1 MDTTLGQPMMYK
13 FTCPE
18 NKDNCPNNKDWKL
31 KSCEVLPVDKQTPG
45 AEILAKENMVTDI
58 HLDGNSFM
66 LPIGGYMWTG
76 DCYFGE
82 ASATGIVTTPTFEEC
97 KGLLPETNIMTRPK
111 GWKFPSAETPYR
123 HETTMSGGGR
133 RLNDVAE
140 AVAAEAVTDMID
152 YLTGLKLRTT
162 RSPSKAK
169 ALWDAAMDSY
179 EPGTCIDE
187 RCKVLQTCQK
197 DTSYGKLEEKTN
209 VLHYSASGNIRN
221 ATTAGEVTAGN
232 SVAQFQLKCKNVLG
246 NAPQSG
252 HDCNIVLA
260 FAGSDDITDWLQNT
274 QAWPSEVSTRTGKE
288 YHSGFKEYT
297 DSLFGCVEFYREEL
311 QQKKHTLD
319 YIVGHSLGGAA
330 ATIYAQESALGN
342 ARHGVVTFGAPKTN
356 VSPAAVKGYR
366 YD

>member
-97 KGLLPETNIMTRPK
+97 KGWLPETNIMTRPK

-179 EPGTCIDE
+179 ATWNTPPGSCTDTSKVS
-187 RCKVLQTCQK
+187 CKVLQTCQK
-197 DTSYGKLEEKTN
+197 ETSYGELLRKE
-209 VLHYSASGNIRN
+209 G
-221 ATTAGEVTAGN
+221 VT
-232 SVAQFQLKCKNVLG
+232 
-246 NAPQSG
+246 
-252 HDCNIVLA
+252 H
-260 FAGSDDITDWLQNT
+260 
-274 QAWPSEVSTRTGKE
+274 
-288 YHSGFKEYT
+288 
-297 DSLFGCVEFYREEL
+297 
-311 QQKKHTLD
+311 
-319 YIVGHSLGGAA
+319 
-330 ATIYAQESALGN
+330 
-342 ARHGVVTFGAPKTN
+342 
-356 VSPAAVKGYR
+356 
-366 YD
+366 